1 MAGKDINSLNK
12 ELTAYSNKLKIEK
25 NVFFLNEQK
34 NLLEFYNGIDLL
46 ILTSHSESFP
56 NVIAESMLC
65 STPVLSSD
73 AGCSKIIINDYGFIL
88 GKNDH
93 QSIFKNLNKVINF
106 FMNNKSEWS
115 LLKKKSRLQIKENFS
130 IPNMANSYLKKWI
143 FK

>member
-1 MAGKDINSLNK
+1 
-12 ELTAYSNKLKIEK
+12 
-25 NVFFLNEQK
+25 
-34 NLLEFYNGIDLL
+34 
-46 ILTSHSESFP
+46 
-56 NVIAESMLC
+56 MLC